1 MHECY
6 EGLAGPKSLFI
17 ATSPAWNEVVRLA
30 AATPFTEEYEARL
43 SQARFDATLSV
54 GESQLTPLDPAEEQ
68 RLRTQCWVVAAGPK
82 CKGCLYGT
90 GDLAHPYKCG
100 DDSFMQHKQGSSSCT
115 QDVVDIN

>member
-1 MHECY
+1 MLGSRHSLSEELGRSAY
-6 EGLAGPKSLFI
+6 VDEDTGQFFDDKSRQ
-17 ATSPAWNEVVRLA
+17 TH
-30 AATPFTEEYEARL
+30 EEYEARL